1 LCREERRIFS
11 QIKNGAR
18 FFKKK
23 KKKKEKAKLNIF
35 IYTAGFCA
43 VKNHLSAGLE
53 MNQINPFF
61 TLCYIL

>member
-1 LCREERRIFS
+1 M
-11 QIKNGAR
+11 
-18 FFKKK
+18 KKK
-23 KKKKEKAKLNIF
+23 KKKKEKDKIKIF
-35 IYTAGFCA
+35 FFKAGFCA